1 MVRVSAQR
9 AGELNGTLLLI
20 RIDGSQNLMTD
31 VVLERIR
38 NGLERTG
45 KGSKSVDVVKGVQ
58 KGLWDLFEYT
68 FAVSWVAATQDEAE
82 PARIDADMEAVLAI
96 LPVLLKKNLARP
108 ENVATW
114 FTYRGHIA
122 GGDKARASWRV
133 LFAEAILEW
142 ERQRET
148 KI

>member
-1 MVRVSAQR
+1 
-9 AGELNGTLLLI
+9 
-20 RIDGSQNLMTD
+20 MTD

-45 KGSKSVDVVKGVQ
+45 TEAKSVDVVKGIQ

-68 FAVSWVAATQDEAE
+68 FAVSWVAAAQDDAAS
-82 PARIDADMEAVLAI
+82 ARISADQEVVLAA

-114 FTYRGHIA
+114 FTYHGRVT
-122 GGDKARASWRV
+122 GGDQARASWRV

-142 ERQRET
+142 EKQQEMKT
-148 KI
+148 